1 MPAGPGFTSVTGYM
15 GFAVVKYVGYTA
27 SGLIF
32 NKYYRDKRAN
42 IFVFG
47 LVRTV
52 IGMSLGA
59 VVGLAGLVTMELA
72 IVTFMAALIPFRIVE
87 WLITLKLFYSKS
99 DRYKGSLTNN
109 VLLGVALSF
118 AFDIPAAVGFLASG
132 GLWIC

>member
-1 MPAGPGFTSVTGYM
+1 
-15 GFAVVKYVGYTA
+15 
-27 SGLIF
+27 
-32 NKYYRDKRAN
+32 
-42 IFVFG
+42 
-47 LVRTV
+47 
-52 IGMSLGA
+52 MSLGA